1 MADSPEKEMSFLDHL
16 EELRWHLVRS
26 AFLVGTMMLV
36 LFFNKDFVFDTVIL
50 GPIKPDFLT
59 YRWFCWLGNLLNA
72 QDVLCFGELPMKL
85 ISTNMSGQF
94 TTHVWVSFIGG
105 LIVSFPYVF
114 WELWRFIKP
123 GLYEKEQRY
132 TRGIVFYASVL
143 FAAGVLFGYYL
154 IAPLS
159 VNFLGSYQVSAD
171 VFNTIDLNS
180 YISTVTT
187 LTLATGATF
196 EMPILVYFLTKI
208 GLVGPAFLRTY
219 RRHAVVV
226 LLIIAAIITPPD
238 VISQVIVTLPLL
250 VLYELSILISARVE
264 KNKS

>member
-1 MADSPEKEMSFLDHL
+1 MSFLDHL

-26 AFLVGTMMLV
+26 ALLVCTLMVV
-36 LFFNKDFVFDTVIL
+36 LFFNKEFVFDTIIL
-50 GPIKPDFLT
+50 GPMQSDFLT
-59 YRWFCWLGNLLNA
+59 YRWFCQLGEWLNA
-72 QDVLCFGELPMKL
+72 KEVLCFGAIPMKL

-123 GLYEKEQRY
+123 GLYEKEQSY
-132 TRGIVFYASVL
+132 TRGIVLYASVL
-143 FAAGVLFGYYL
+143 FLLGVLFGYYL

-159 VNFLGSYQVSAD
+159 VNFLGGYQVSTE
-171 VFNTIDLNS
+171 VYNTIDLNS

-208 GLVGPAFLRTY
+208 GLIGPTFLRTY
-219 RRHAVVV
+219 RRHAIVV

-250 VLYELSILISARVE
+250 LLYEISILIASRVE
-264 KNKS
+264 KK

>member
-1 MADSPEKEMSFLDHL
+1 
-16 EELRWHLVRS
+16 
-26 AFLVGTMMLV
+26 
-36 LFFNKDFVFDTVIL
+36 
-50 GPIKPDFLT
+50 
-59 YRWFCWLGNLLNA
+59 
-72 QDVLCFGELPMKL
+72 
-85 ISTNMSGQF
+85 MSGQF

-123 GLYEKEQRY
+123 GLYEKEQNY
-132 TRGIVFYASVL
+132 TRGIVLYASVL
-143 FAAGVLFGYYL
+143 FLLGVLFGYYL

-159 VNFLGSYQVSAD
+159 VNFLGGYQVSTA
-171 VFNTIDLNS
+171 VYNTIDLNS

-208 GLVGPAFLRTY
+208 GLIGPTFLRTY
-219 RRHAVVV
+219 RRHAIVV

-250 VLYELSILISARVE
+250 LLYEISILIAARVE
-264 KNKS
+264 KK